1 MQDVFLSM
9 RVDAGEQIPVLI
21 WLRTGVERGP
31 ACVQSQLGPSSG
43 LTTYLSLHVT
53 LVKSCDLWCLWN
65 RDNNPFFTVFCKDEL
80 RWCTVSGRHRACNSG
95 YYNNY
100 FILVH
105 LVQFKFKCQVFFG
118 FFRFYLFIFREKG
131 REKKRGRETSM
142 CGCLSRTPR

>member
-105 LVQFKFKCQVFFG
+105 LVQFKCQVFFG
-118 FFRFYLFIFREKG
+118 VFRFYLFIFREKG